1 MSHDSPATA
10 AQPLS
15 FVQRVIGVVFSPGE
29 TMAGIAAAPKWLDV
43 LLLTTVVSAVGF
55 ALFLSS
61 EVGQAAYVDQA
72 VASLESWG
80 QTVTAD
86 MYTGI
91 QRQAAYASWI
101 QGISILV
108 LGPVMAVVIAGV
120 LYGVFTVLG
129 GEARFGQVLAVVAHA
144 GVIPLLQLAFTLP
157 VNYQRQ
163 SMSSATN
170 LAVFFPNL
178 SEGSFVASVLG
189 FIDVFWVWY
198 LVVLAIGLA
207 AVYRRKWTSVAG
219 GLLVVYVL
227 IGLAV
232 AAFKAVLGGR

>member
-1 MSHDSPATA
+1 MTA

-15 FVQRVIGVVFSPGE
+15 FIQRVIGVVMSPAE
-29 TMAGIAAAPKWLDV
+29 TMARIAAAPRWLDV
-43 LLLTTVVSAVGF
+43 LLLTTVLSAAGYAF
-55 ALFLSS
+55 FLSTD
-61 EVGQAAYVDQA
+61 VGQAAYVDQA
-72 VASLESWG
+72 VATLESWG
-80 QTVTAD
+80 RTVTPE
-86 MYTGI
+86 MYAGI
-91 QRQAAYASWI
+91 QRQATFSAYI

-108 LGPVMAVVIAGV
+108 MGPIMACIIAGV

-129 GEARFGQVLAVVAHA
+129 GESRYAQVLAAVAHA

-157 VNYQRQ
+157 VNYRRE

-178 SEGSFVASVLG
+178 SDGSFAASLLG
-189 FIDVFWVWY
+189 YLDLFWIWY
-198 LVVLAIGLA
+198 VVVLAIGLA

-227 IGLAV
+227 IGLAI
-232 AAFKAVLGGR
+232 AAFKAVVGGR